1 MVSVIALM
9 KQIDLPFAYHH
20 FAESNVP
27 NPPFMLYVLPSTN
40 HFKADG
46 RIHHKIV
53 VVHLELYTDK
63 KDVVSERKIEFVLDQ
78 AEIVYRKSEVWIE
91 SEKLYEVLYT
101 FEMEEEKIWETKSN
115 TI

>member
-1 MVSVIALM
+1 MVSITALM

-20 FAESNVP
+20 FAESNAP
-27 NPPFMLYVLPSTN
+27 QPPFMLYLLPGTH

-46 RIHHKIV
+46 KVHHKIV

-63 KDVVSERKIEFVLDQ
+63 KDIVSERKVESALDQ
-78 AEIVYRKSEVWIE
+78 AEIVYSKSEVWIE

-101 FEMEEEKIWETKSN
+101 FEMEEDKLWETKSS

>member
-63 KDVVSERKIEFVLDQ
+63 KDVVSEQKIESVLDQ
-78 AEIVYRKSEVWIE
+78 AEVVYSKSEVWIE

-101 FEMEEEKIWETKSN
+101 FEMEEEKLWETKSN

>member
-1 MVSVIALM
+1 MVSVTSLM

-20 FAESNVP
+20 FAESNAP
-27 NPPFMLYVLPSTN
+27 QPPFMLYLLPGTN

-46 RIHHKIV
+46 KVHHKIV
-53 VVHLELYTDK
+53 VVQLELYTDK
-63 KDVVSERKIEFVLDQ
+63 KDMVAEKKVEWALDQ
-78 AEIVYRKSEVWIE
+78 AEIVYSKSEVWIE

-101 FEMEEEKIWETKSN
+101 FEMEEEKLWEIKSS